1 MRPEYIA
8 ALVALSLAL
17 GALGCGGPPAAAR
30 TAVGISA
37 DAVSSLDHEFAAR
50 YTEHA
55 EAALAASATA
65 AEYAEAMRGHE
76 SARDAL
82 HAAVAAVLAAESALD
97 AWDAGDD
104 AGEGFFAAAGCV
116 AVAFGHLRDAIVAV
130 GIVPPKEL
138 DDAFALVVG
147 FGTAVCHVGI

>member
-1 MRPEYIA
+1 MRLEYIA
-8 ALVALSLAL
+8 VLVAASLAL

-30 TAVGISA
+30 TAVGIGV
-37 DAVSSLDHEFAAR
+37 DAVVSLDHTFAETYTAR
-50 YTEHA
+50 A
-55 EAALAASATA
+55 QAALDASSTM
-65 AEYAEAMRGHE
+65 AEYSVAMHDYE
-76 SARDAL
+76 TARDAL
-82 HAAVAAVLAAESALD
+82 HVAAASVLSAESALD

-116 AVAFGHLRDAIVAV
+116 AVALGHLRDAIIAI

-138 DDAFALVVG
+138 DDALALVVG